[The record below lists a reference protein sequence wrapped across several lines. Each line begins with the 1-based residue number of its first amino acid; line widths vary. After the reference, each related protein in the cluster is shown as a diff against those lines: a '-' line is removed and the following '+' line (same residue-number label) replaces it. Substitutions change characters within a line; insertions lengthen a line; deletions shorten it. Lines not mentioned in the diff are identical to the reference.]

1 MKYFLPLTFLYPRLS
16 PIPASFIFQN
26 SLVPIMGQALGWS
39 LREVRHR
46 PCSSGAQSQEEKL
59 FWKQSS
65 RTPCSGARPEP
76 RQGPRGA
83 QGWEGGSL
91 SAGGWGRKV
100 PLKRELFLNVTII
113 SAEMKIRF
121 HIPMF
126 VNGSFESLLPSFPH
140 FAGDVLR
147 PIRGLSW
154 IHEGRMGKTAFPPPT
169 PSEKKLQGQT
179 WSFCSGSCH
188 THG

>member
-1 MKYFLPLTFLYPRLS
+1 MVPERSETQALLFRSSKPRREAVLETK
-16 PIPASFIFQN
+16 FQN
-26 SLVPIMGQALGWS
+26 PL
-39 LREVRHR
+39 
-46 PCSSGAQSQEEKL
+46 CSE
-59 FWKQSS
+59 
-65 RTPCSGARPEP
+65 ARPEP

-91 SAGGWGRKV
+91 SARGWGRKV
-100 PLKRELFLNVTII
+100 SLKRELFLNVTII
-113 SAEMKIRF
+113 SAELKIRF
-121 HIPMF
+121 HLPMF

-140 FAGDVLR
+140 FVGDVLR

-154 IHEGRMGKTAFPPPT
+154 IHEGRMGKTAIPPPT